1 VFLEAT
7 SIPEKNPEKKAI
19 GSQGTWGCD
28 SQQVLFIIAGVLN
41 NGVWDGSYILQLI
54 LSGKCFWTTKL
65 SSDINLGKPYLVT
78 GYLRSAIRLSTLL
91 ATPQLI
97 VYPL

>member
-28 SQQVLFIIAGVLN
+28 SQQVLFIIAGVLI
-41 NGVWDGSYILQLI
+41 DGSYILQLI

-78 GYLRSAIRLSTLL
+78 GYLRSAIRLSSLL

>member
-28 SQQVLFIIAGVLN
+28 SQQVLFIIAGVLI
-41 NGVWDGSYILQLI
+41 DGSYILQLI

-65 SSDINLGKPYLVT
+65 SSDTNLGKPYLVT
-78 GYLRSAIRLSTLL
+78 GYLRSAARLSALL